1 MNNNLLDMDLH
12 RPQVMAIVNVTDD
25 SFYADSRSGASS
37 ADELRSLIERH
48 ILEGA
53 SIIDIGGYSSRP
65 GACDVPL
72 EEEWRRV
79 ECGVAAVRSVSAD
92 IPISIDTFRSEVVRR
107 VVARFGAVMVNDIS
121 GGEADEQMWPTVAE
135 LGVPYVVM
143 HMRGTPQTMQ
153 TMLSYDDVVAEVCG
167 DLIAKAEQLR
177 ERGVRAENIVLDPGF
192 GFAKSLEHNYL
203 LLRGLH
209 QLCEAGYPVLVG
221 LSRKSMITHLLD
233 IAPEDALCGTQVLGW
248 EALRQGASILRVH
261 DVREAVHTIK
271 MYETFMK

>member
-1 MNNNLLDMDLH
+1 
-12 RPQVMAIVNVTDD
+12 MAIVNLTDD
-25 SFYADSRSGASS
+25 SFYADSRRGASS
-37 ADELRSLIERH
+37 AEELRSLIERH
-48 ILEGA
+48 IAEGA

-79 ECGVAAVRSVSAD
+79 ERGVAAVRSVSAD

-107 VVARFGAVMVNDIS
+107 AVDRFGAVMVNDIS

-135 LGVPYVVM
+135 LDVPYVVM

-153 TMLSYDDVVAEVCG
+153 QMLSYDDVVAEVCG
-167 DLIAKAEQLR
+167 DLLARAEQLR
-177 ERGVRAENIVLDPGF
+177 ERGIRAENIVLDPGF
-192 GFAKSLEHNYL
+192 GFAKSLEQNYL

-209 QLCEAGYPVLVG
+209 RLCEAGYPVMVG
-221 LSRKSMITHLLD
+221 LSRKSMITRLLD
-233 IAPEDALCGTQVLGW
+233 IAPEDALCGTQVLSW

-271 MYETFMK
+271 MYETFIN